1 MSDELS
7 DAEALR
13 RLRTDPDAIC
23 VLYDRYVTRLVGGL
37 VRSGVDRELA
47 WDVTQETFARLLEKG
62 HRVHLPSGG
71 TLAPWLQRVA
81 RNLVVDAWRR
91 GAADTRALARLGISR
106 VHWDDDVAAR
116 LDVRSAF
123 ATLPIDQRRAVAA
136 RIAGDLTYEEL
147 ARAAGTT
154 EVAARARVS
163 RGLRALRLRLS
174 GGKP

>member
-23 VLYDRYVTRLVGGL
+23 VLYDRYVMRLVGGL
-37 VRSGVDRELA
+37 ARSGVDRELA

-62 HRVHLPSGG
+62 HRVRIPADG

-81 RNLVVDAWRR
+81 RNLVIDARRR
-91 GAADTRALARLGISR
+91 GAADTRALARLGIPR
-106 VHWDDDVAAR
+106 IQWDEDVAAR
-116 LDVRSAF
+116 LDAQD
-123 ATLPIDQRRAVAA
+123 ALETLPADQRRAVAA
-136 RIAGDLTYEEL
+136 RVAGDLTYEEL
-147 ARAAGTT
+147 AHAIGTS

-163 RGLRALRLRLS
+163 RGLRALRVRLS